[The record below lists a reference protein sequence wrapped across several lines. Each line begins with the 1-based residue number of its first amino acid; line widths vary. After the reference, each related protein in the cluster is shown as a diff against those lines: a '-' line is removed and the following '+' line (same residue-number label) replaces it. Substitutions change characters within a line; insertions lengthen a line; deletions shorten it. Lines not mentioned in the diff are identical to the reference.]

1 MLSFIRNFLTKDIK
15 EENKILKNQIEFLE
29 NTLSNIF
36 DKISEIDS
44 KSVLEEIEQS
54 CQDSDRKIDRI
65 LDDISD
71 FRQEVGELS
80 DEQYDLKEETESVS
94 SVIEETQSNVYAAL
108 KPLFA
113 LIKEYHKE
121 YYEIEDMDNLLK
133 NLENY

>member
-44 KSVLEEIEQS
+44 KSVLEEIEQN

-80 DEQYDLKEETESVS
+80 DEQYDLKKEIDSVS